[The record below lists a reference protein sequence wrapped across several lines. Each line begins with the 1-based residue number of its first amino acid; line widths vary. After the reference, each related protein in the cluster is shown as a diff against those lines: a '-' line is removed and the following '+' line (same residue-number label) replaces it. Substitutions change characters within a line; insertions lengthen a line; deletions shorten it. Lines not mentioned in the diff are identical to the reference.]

1 MFGRRFKQFLNRGWA
16 GARVLVRWPA
26 VDDGDVPGW
35 VMITVMTAGIV
46 AALWVFVGPRFIAL
60 LSRAFSHLTG

>member
-1 MFGRRFKQFLNRGWA
+1 MFGRRLRQLVSAALIPVRRPA
-16 GARVLVRWPA
+16 G
-26 VDDGDVPGW
+26 DEGDVPGW

-60 LSRAFSHLTG
+60 LSHAFSHLTG